1 MPLVGRNHLRR
12 HQTTIISWI
21 LKNSSLF
28 SLANENEQNRFLTLG
43 AVEILISNG
52 VYREKLHFSIQV
64 VMLTSSKLYIRN
76 YELRNYEMRNKP
88 CLISSHFLEVTR
100 L

>member
-1 MPLVGRNHLRR
+1 M
-12 HQTTIISWI
+12 TTWWAETISVVTNDTSFAGI

-52 VYREKLHFSIQV
+52 VYKEKLHFSSQV
-64 VMLTSSKLYIRN
+64 VRLTSSKLYIRN
-76 YELRNYEMRNKP
+76 YELRILRT
-88 CLISSHFLEVTR
+88 LVLGD
-100 L
+100 